1 MPHKNLKE
9 WTTMIIR
16 KITRDKLQK
25 VKVHKNQSND
35 EIISELIEMKSRNN
49 LLQGAWEEYENK

>member
-35 EIISELIEMKSRNN
+35 EIISELIK
-49 LLQGAWEEYENK
+49 LKENPNE